1 MRGRPR
7 TPRDTTRTL
16 AAAARVDPDE
26 PFRALLAT
34 WLDPAVPAAR
44 WAVTVGG
51 IADSEAALDAASAA
65 RELLVVRTGSAAA
78 DTMLADL
85 APVLGRL
92 LDDMTPSQRRLARL
106 LLLDGH
112 RQADAAEILGI
123 SRASV
128 SVAHGR
134 ARIHEVRLMLRAVQ
148 ACWAAGRAPQAP
160 AGDWP
165 LTGGDRVP
173 R

>member
-1 MRGRPR
+1 MRS
-7 TPRDTTRTL
+7 L
-16 AAAARVDPDE
+16 AAATHVDPDD

-51 IADSEAALDAASAA
+51 DAESEAALDAATAA
-65 RELLVVRTGSAAA
+65 RELLVVRTGGA
-78 DTMLADL
+78 DADALLADL

-92 LDDMTPSQRRLARL
+92 LDDMTPSQRRLAGL

-134 ARIHEVRLMLRAVQ
+134 ARIHEVRLLLRAVQ
-148 ACWAAGRAPQAP
+148 ACWAAGQAPQASG
-160 AGDWP
+160 GDRP
-165 LTGGDRVP
+165 LTGGATVP